1 MMALQRLLCLL
12 MPILAVAGAPPAG
25 VEGRVVAV
33 QGNAVALEFP
43 AGTPVRVG
51 DRYSLSFEA
60 PRVGRVPI
68 QGIWRIKHVDGRRA
82 RAEAE
87 GNAGQPR
94 VGQVV
99 IPFPTEMLAAP
110 QLTTGKPADSAAGG
124 LFPHPPPGSFEE
136 FLAGQPKP
144 LVPEPGQG
152 WIGLHMQGLS
162 PDLARSLNL
171 PTGLAGILV
180 ADVVAGGPAERA
192 GLRPGDVI
200 LDVDGRVLAPH
211 QFTEQVHQA
220 RPDTVIRLRVW
231 REGARMFIAVR
242 TAAKP

>member
-1 MMALQRLLCLL
+1 MIRPLLFLIFL
-12 MPILAVAGAPPAG
+12 GLPATVAATADA
-25 VEGRVVAV
+25 RVVEV
-33 QGNAVALEFP
+33 QGSEVVLEFP
-43 AGTPVRVG
+43 PGVDVRAGERFT
-51 DRYSLSFEA
+51 LAFEA

-68 QGIWRIKHVDGRRA
+68 QGVWRITRTDGRRA

-94 VGQVV
+94 AGQVA

-110 QLTTGKPADSAAGG
+110 RSSTGKPADSAAGG
-124 LFPHPPPGSFEE
+124 LFPHPPPGGFEE
-136 FLAGQPKP
+136 FLAGQPKQP
-144 LVPEPGQG
+144 VPELAYG
-152 WIGLHMQGLS
+152 WIGLHMQGLT
-162 PDLARSLNL
+162 PDLVRSLNL
-171 PTGLAGILV
+171 PSGLAGILV

-211 QFTEQVHQA
+211 QLAEQVRQA
-220 RPDTVIRLRVW
+220 RPDTVMRLRVW
-231 REGARMFIAVR
+231 REGARIFIAVR

>member
-1 MMALQRLLCLL
+1 MIRPWLFLIFLGLPSA
-12 MPILAVAGAPPAG
+12 AAAAAAEAHVA
-25 VEGRVVAV
+25 EV
-33 QGNAVALEFP
+33 QGSVVILEFP
-43 AGTPVRVG
+43 SGANVRAGERFT
-51 DRYSLSFEA
+51 LAFEA

-68 QGIWRIKHVDGRRA
+68 QGVWRIKHVDGRRA

-87 GNAGQPR
+87 GDAGQAR
-94 VGQVV
+94 VGQVA
-99 IPFPTEMLAAP
+99 IPLPAEMLAASQP
-110 QLTTGKPADSAAGG
+110 SPSKPADSTAGG
-124 LFPHPPPGSFEE
+124 LFPHPPPGSFDE

-144 LVPEPGQG
+144 LAAEPTHG
-152 WIGLHMQGLS
+152 WIGLHMQGLT

-171 PTGLAGILV
+171 PSGLAGILV
-180 ADVVAGGPAERA
+180 AEVVAGGPAERA

-211 QFTEQVHQA
+211 QLAEQVRQM
-220 RPDTVIRLRVW
+220 RPDTVMRLRVW